1 MDIVSATILLILVMD
16 PFGNMPLVI
25 SVLKNV
31 DPGARPRVVLR
42 ECAIAYAVLLAFMF
56 GGNQFMQLLRLSDTA
71 LGIAG
76 GLILFLIAL
85 RMVFPHAEGIF
96 GETGETGTFIVPL
109 AIPAIAGPSALA
121 TVLLLVSREPQRVF
135 AWVAALSLAT
145 LVSALVM
152 ISAQAISR
160 WVGKRGMIAMERL
173 MGLVLTAIAVEMLL
187 AGIER
192 FVVQLPH

>member
-1 MDIVSATILLILVMD
+1 MDIVSATILLVLVMD

-31 DPGARPRVVLR
+31 DPSARTRVVLR
-42 ECAIAYAVLLAFMF
+42 ECAIAYTVLLAFMF
-56 GGNQFMQLLRLSDTA
+56 GGNKFMQLLRLSDTA

-96 GETGETGTFIVPL
+96 GESGETGTFIVPL

-121 TVLLLVSREPQRVF
+121 TVLLLVSREPQRIF
-135 AWVAALSLAT
+135 AWVGALSLAM
-145 LVSALVM
+145 LASALVM
-152 ISAQAISR
+152 VSAQRVSGWI
-160 WVGKRGMIAMERL
+160 GKRGIIAMERL
-173 MGLVLTAIAVEMLL
+173 MGMVLTAIAVEMLL

-192 FVVQLPH
+192 FIVQLPR

>member
-31 DPGARPRVVLR
+31 KPAARTRVVLR
-42 ECAIAYAVLLAFMF
+42 ECAIAYGVLLAFMF
-56 GGNQFMQLLRLSDTA
+56 GGHQFMQLLRLSDTA

-96 GETGETGTFIVPL
+96 GDTGDEGTFIVPL

-121 TVLLLVSREPQRVF
+121 TVLLLVSREPQRMLD
-135 AWVAALSLAT
+135 WVAALSLAMFVSV
-145 LVSALVM
+145 LVMVSA
-152 ISAQAISR
+152 QRISR
-160 WVGKRGMIAMERL
+160 WIGKRGSTAIERL

-192 FVVQLPH
+192 FIVQLPR

>member
-1 MDIVSATILLILVMD
+1 MDIVSATILLVLVMD

-25 SVLKNV
+25 SVLKHVNA
-31 DPGARPRVVLR
+31 PMRTRVVLR
-42 ECAIAYAVLLAFMF
+42 ECAIAYTVLLAFMF
-56 GGNQFMQLLRLSDTA
+56 GGDKFMHLLRLSDNA
-71 LGIAG
+71 LAIAG

-96 GETGETGTFIVPL
+96 GDSGETGTFIVPL

-121 TVLLLVSREPQRVF
+121 TVLLLVSREPQRVLD
-135 AWVAALSLAT
+135 WVAALSLAMLVST
-145 LVSALVM
+145 LVMV
-152 ISAQAISR
+152 SAQRISGWIGR
-160 WVGKRGMIAMERL
+160 RGVIALERL

-192 FVVQLPH
+192 FIVQLPR

>member
-1 MDIVSATILLILVMD
+1 MDIVSATILLVLVMD
-16 PFGNMPLVI
+16 PFGNIPLVI

-31 DPGARPRVVLR
+31 APGERTRVVLR
-42 ECAIAYAVLLAFMF
+42 ECAIAYVVLLAFMF

-85 RMVFPHAEGIF
+85 RMAFPHAEGILH
-96 GETGETGTFIVPL
+96 ETADEGTFIVPL

-121 TVLLLVSREPQRVF
+121 TVLLLVSREPQRLF
-135 AWVAALSLAT
+135 DWVAALSLAT
-145 LVSALVM
+145 LFSVAVM
-152 ISAQAISR
+152 TSAQRISR
-160 WVGKRGMIAMERL
+160 WIGKRGITAMERL

-192 FVVQLPH
+192 FVVQLPR

>member
-1 MDIVSATILLILVMD
+1 MDIVCVTILLILVMD
-16 PFGNMPLVI
+16 PFGNMPLVM

-31 DPGARPRVVLR
+31 EPGARPKVVLR

-56 GGNQFMQLLRLSDTA
+56 GGHQFMQLLRLSDTA

-96 GETGETGTFIVPL
+96 GDTGETGTFIVPL

-121 TVLLLVSREPQRVF
+121 TVLLLVSRQPQRVF
-135 AWVAALSLAT
+135 EWVAALSLAMLIST
-145 LVSALVM
+145 LVM

-160 WVGKRGMIAMERL
+160 WIGKRGLIAMERL

-192 FVVQLPH
+192 FVVHLR